1 MGCKPSR
8 SEVKAADPAQEH
20 NKDVELQ
27 LLQDRLRSLFHFKV
41 LFLGAGES
49 GKSTIVKQLRLI
61 HQKKLSKN
69 ELATVG
75 DSLHSN
81 VMDCIRA
88 LVVAANNF
96 GYVLT
101 EDEAQLAARIA
112 GHPDNT
118 RIPYDLSQAILQ
130 LYRSEAISRAYARRD
145 EFWLLDACP
154 YYMSH
159 LERFCEMG
167 WTPNEEDIVMARV
180 RTTGIVESVLE
191 EKRPDPKADEP
202 DVMTF
207 QVVDVG
213 GQRNERKKWIHC
225 FDDVKAILFVESL
238 AGYNQVLFEDSSK
251 NRMLESLELFQQIV
265 SNPLFANTPIYLFLN
280 KKDLFES
287 MLQEVPLTKLFP
299 EYKDGSNVIP
309 AIDYV
314 ASRFQNLMPAGKK
327 LNYYPVTGVMK
338 RDVRDAFLEVKRDL
352 IKLNGALIENEKKK
366 IIQEQQQIQNQG
378 CCSCMSK
385 CAPSSCCSSSCCAKT
400 S

>member
-8 SEVKAADPAQEH
+8 SEVKAADPAQEQ

-61 HQKKLSKN
+61 HQKKLNKN

-88 LVVAANNF
+88 LIAAARNF
-96 GYVLT
+96 GYEFTGEESTFV
-101 EDEAQLAARIA
+101 EEVSAHI
-112 GHPDNT
+112 DNT
-118 RIPYDLSQAILQ
+118 RISFNLAQHILQ
-130 LYRSEAISRAYARRD
+130 LYRSETISRTYARRD

-154 YYMSH
+154 YYMSN
-159 LERFCEMG
+159 LERFCEIG
-167 WTPNEEDIVMARV
+167 WQPNEEDIVMARV
-180 RTTGIVESVLE
+180 RTTGIVESLLE

-251 NRMLESLELFQQIV
+251 NRMLESLELFSTVV
-265 SNPLFANTPIYLFLN
+265 SNPLFVNIPIYLFLN
-280 KKDLFES
+280 KKDLFET
-287 MLQEVPLTKLFP
+287 MLQDVPLSKLFP
-299 EYKDGSNVIP
+299 EYKDGNNVHN

-314 ASRFQNLMPAGKK
+314 ASRFQNLMPPGKK

-352 IKLNGALIENEKKK
+352 IKLNAGLIENEKKK
-366 IIQEQQQIQNQG
+366 IMQEQQQIKNKG
-378 CCSCMSK
+378 CCSCMS
-385 CAPSSCCSSSCCAKT
+385 CCSPSTCCAK
-400 S
+400 SS